1 MILVGTHRHN
11 ITNCHVLPPRRT
23 LLTPHQ
29 CSRVTWDSCQ
39 PSTLACIILDVL
51 LLLPCVASLDSSFSR
66 PPLLLLLLVL
76 IVLVVVQQL
85 LAVVVVKFG
94 SVSLLSSGGQQT
106 RRPQPP
112 PFCWGKRERLYYSC
126 VEFNYWKVT
135 YEAEIN
141 INMCTPWDT
150 SIPDDFF

>member
-66 PPLLLLLLVL
+66 PP
-76 IVLVVVQQL
+76 
-85 LAVVVVKFG
+85 
-94 SVSLLSSGGQQT
+94 SSSSSLSSLSSLSSSSSWPLSSLSLDPSHCCPQVGSRRGGHS
-106 RRPQPP
+106 P

-135 YEAEIN
+135 FEAEIN